1 MQITGKFTKLDD
13 DKFLAFGYASV
24 AVDEQGNVVVDS
36 QGDTISIEELEK
48 AAYKFVSNWAITT
61 VMHDIEKYGV
71 VAELVESIVFTP
83 EKLKILGLAKD
94 ALPQAWFVG
103 FKVHDAETWQ
113 RIKNGELSMFS
124 IGIRAIRE
132 AIQ

>member
-24 AVDEQGNVVVDS
+24 ATDEQGNIVVDS
-36 QGDTISIEELEK
+36 QGDTITIEELEQT
-48 AAYKFVSNWAITT
+48 AYKFVSSWDRVAG
-61 VMHDIEKYGV
+61 VMHEKFGV
-71 VAELVESIVFTP
+71 ADLVESIVFTP
-83 EKLKILGLAKD
+83 EKLQALGLAKD

-124 IGIRAIRE
+124 IGIEAIRE
-132 AIQ
+132 AL